1 LFLTREDIMVF
12 FKIKIL
18 LLAVVMSVSLA
29 FSLADACTGI
39 AFSVQ
44 DNGGNRYAIQA
55 RTMEFGEDVTDWR
68 LISVPKGYPYNAC
81 KMNICGDGITGLQWT
96 AKYQHV
102 GMSPERPGLPVLDEV
117 ADGINEKGLSCGGF
131 YHMGYE
137 EYQDK
142 PRQGKT
148 IANTDFV
155 SWVLSNFATVKE
167 VRSALGTGTVD
178 VAQLTLKYKGK
189 LMCNKGTCPQLH
201 YLVTDESG
209 ASIVVEFKGGKAKI
223 FDSIGV
229 ITNNP
234 TYDWHMTNMKNY
246 IGLQPLS
253 RENAVFNGK
262 TYDKLGNGT
271 GAVGL
276 PGDFTPPSRFVRA
289 MFFLST
295 AIPTTKTGPDEA
307 IDRAFRVLNQFD
319 IPEGSIVANS
329 PTGKGQIQD
338 STAWTS
344 LSDLKRKRYYF
355 HTQNSRVVRMVELDK
370 QPKQVISIQDLPDR
384 EMIIDISE
392 KFTPVSKSN

>member
-1 LFLTREDIMVF
+1 MVLS
-12 FKIKIL
+12 KIKML
-18 LLAVVMSVSLA
+18 LLAVLMLVSLT
-29 FSLADACTGI
+29 FSLADACTGV
-39 AFSVQ
+39 AFSAQ
-44 DNGGNRYAIQA
+44 DKDGSRYAIQA
-55 RTMEFGEDVTDWR
+55 RTMEFGSDVTGWR
-68 LISVPKGYPYNAC
+68 LISVPKGYPYKAC
-81 KMNICGDGITGLQWT
+81 MMNTCGDGITGLQWT
-96 AKYQHV
+96 AKYQHA
-102 GMSPERPGLPVLDEV
+102 GMSPARPGIPVLDEV

-137 EYQDK
+137 EYHSK
-142 PRQGKT
+142 PASGRA
-148 IANTDFV
+148 ISNTDFV
-155 SWVLSNFATVKE
+155 SWVLSSFATVKE
-167 VRSALGTGTVD
+167 VRDALEKRTVD
-178 VAQLTLKYKGK
+178 VAQFTLKYKGK
-189 LMCNKGTCPQLH
+189 LLCNKETCPQLH

-209 ASIVVEFKGGKAKI
+209 ASIVIEFKDGKAKI

-246 IGLQPLS
+246 IGLQSLS

-262 TYDKLGNGT
+262 TYDKMGNGT

-276 PGDFTPPSRFVRA
+276 PGDFTPPARFVRA

-295 AIPTTKTGPDEA
+295 AMPTAKTAPDEA
-307 IDRAFRVLNQFD
+307 IDRAFRILNQFD
-319 IPEGSIVANS
+319 IPEGSIIANS
-329 PTGKGQIQD
+329 PTGEGQIQD

-355 HTQNSRVVRMVELDK
+355 HTQTSRAVRMIELDK
-370 QPKQVISIQDLPDR
+370 QPKKALSFQELPDR

>member
-1 LFLTREDIMVF
+1 MKMLI
-12 FKIKIL
+12 KIKIL

-29 FSLADACTGI
+29 FSLADACTGV
-39 AFSVQ
+39 AFSVR
-44 DNGGNRYAIQA
+44 DDGGSRYAFQA
-55 RTMEFGEDVTDWR
+55 RTMEFGADVTDWR
-68 LISVPKGYPYNAC
+68 LISVPKGYQYSAC
-81 KMNICGDGITGLQWT
+81 KMDICGDGITGLQWT

-102 GMSPERPGLPVLDEV
+102 GMSPKRPELPVLDQV

-137 EYQDK
+137 EYLDK
-142 PRQGKT
+142 PRHGKT

-167 VRSALGTGTVD
+167 VRAALETGTVD
-178 VAQLTLKYKGK
+178 VAQFTLKYKGK
-189 LMCNKGTCPQLH
+189 LMCNKETCPQLH
-201 YLVTDESG
+201 YLVTDENG

-234 TYDWHMTNMKNY
+234 TYDWHITNMKNY
-246 IGLQPLS
+246 IGLQSLS

-355 HTQNSRVVRMVELDK
+355 HTQNSRAVRMVELDK
-370 QPKQVISIQDLPDR
+370 QPKQGISVQDLPDR

>member
-1 LFLTREDIMVF
+1 MMALS
-12 FKIKIL
+12 KIKIPL
-18 LLAVVMSVSLA
+18 LTVFMSVFLA
-29 FSLADACTGI
+29 FSVADACTGM
-39 AFSVQ
+39 AFSVR
-44 DNGGNRYAIQA
+44 DTDGSRYAIQA
-55 RTMEFGEDVTDWR
+55 RTMEFGADVTGWR
-68 LISVPKGYPYNAC
+68 LISVPKGYSYKAC
-81 KMNICGDGITGLQWT
+81 RMNICGDGVTGLQWA

-102 GMSPERPGLPVLDEV
+102 GMSPARPGLPALDEV

-137 EYQDK
+137 EYHNK
-142 PRQGKT
+142 PESGRT

-155 SWVLSNFATVKE
+155 SWILSNFATVGE
-167 VRSALGTGTVD
+167 VREALEKRTVD
-178 VAQLTLKYKGK
+178 VAQFTLKYKGK
-189 LMCNKGTCPQLH
+189 LLCNKDSCPQLH

-246 IGLQPLS
+246 IGLQSLS

-262 TYDKLGNGT
+262 SYDKLGNGT

-289 MFFLST
+289 MFFLNT
-295 AIPTTKTGPDEA
+295 AIPTTKTGSDEA
-307 IDRAFRVLNQFD
+307 IDRAFRILNQFD

-355 HTQNSRVVRMVELDK
+355 HTQTSRAVRMIELDK
-370 QPKQVISIQDLPDR
+370 QPKQVLSVQELPDR

-392 KFTPVSKSN
+392 KFTPVNKTN

>member
-1 LFLTREDIMVF
+1 MVLL
-12 FKIKIL
+12 KIKML
-18 LLAVVMSVSLA
+18 LPAVLMLVSLT
-29 FSLADACTGI
+29 FSFADACTGM

-44 DNGGNRYAIQA
+44 DKDGSRYAIQA
-55 RTMEFGEDVTDWR
+55 RTMEFGADVTGWR
-68 LISVPKGYPYNAC
+68 LISVPKGYAYKGC
-81 KMNICGDGITGLQWT
+81 RMNICGDGITGLQWT
-96 AKYQHV
+96 ARYQHA
-102 GMSPERPGLPVLDEV
+102 GMSPARPGLPVLDEV

-137 EYQDK
+137 EYHNK
-142 PRQGKT
+142 PEGGRT

-155 SWVLSNFATVKE
+155 SWVLSSFATVRE
-167 VRSALGTGTVD
+167 VREALEKRTVD
-178 VAQLTLKYKGK
+178 VAQFTLKYKGK
-189 LMCNKGTCPQLH
+189 LLCNKETCPQLH

-209 ASIVVEFKGGKAKI
+209 ASIVVEFKDGKAKI
-223 FDSIGV
+223 FDNIGV

-234 TYDWHMTNMKNY
+234 TYDWHITNMKNY
-246 IGLQPLS
+246 IGLQSLS

-262 TYDKLGNGT
+262 TYDKMGNGT

-276 PGDFTPPSRFVRA
+276 PGDFTPTSRFVRA

-295 AIPTTKTGPDEA
+295 AIPTTKTGPDET
-307 IDRAFRVLNQFD
+307 IDRTFRILNQFD
-319 IPEGSIVANS
+319 IPEGSIIANS

-355 HTQNSRVVRMVELDK
+355 HTQTSRAVRMIELDK
-370 QPKQVISIQDLPDR
+370 QPKQALSFQELPDH

-392 KFTPVSKSN
+392 KFTPVSKPN

>member
-1 LFLTREDIMVF
+1 
-12 FKIKIL
+12 
-18 LLAVVMSVSLA
+18 
-29 FSLADACTGI
+29 
-39 AFSVQ
+39 
-44 DNGGNRYAIQA
+44 
-55 RTMEFGEDVTDWR
+55 
-68 LISVPKGYPYNAC
+68 
-81 KMNICGDGITGLQWT
+81 
-96 AKYQHV
+96 
-102 GMSPERPGLPVLDEV
+102 
-117 ADGINEKGLSCGGF
+117 
-131 YHMGYE
+131 
-137 EYQDK
+137 
-142 PRQGKT
+142 
-148 IANTDFV
+148 
-155 SWVLSNFATVKE
+155 
-167 VRSALGTGTVD
+167 
-178 VAQLTLKYKGK
+178 
-189 LMCNKGTCPQLH
+189 MCNKDTCPQLH

-355 HTQNSRVVRMVELDK
+355 HTQNSR
-370 QPKQVISIQDLPDR
+370 S
-384 EMIIDISE
+384 SGW
-392 KFTPVSKSN
+392 SNWTNNRSR

>member
-1 LFLTREDIMVF
+1 MVLL
-12 FKIKIL
+12 KIKML
-18 LLAVVMSVSLA
+18 LLAAFISVSLA
-29 FSLADACTGI
+29 YSFADACTGL
-39 AFSVQ
+39 AFSVR
-44 DNGGNRYAIQA
+44 DAGSSRYAVQA
-55 RTMEFGEDVTDWR
+55 RTMEFGADVTGWR
-68 LISVPKGYPYNAC
+68 LISVPKGYPYKAC
-81 KMNICGDGITGLQWT
+81 KMNTCGDGITGLQWT

-102 GMSPERPGLPVLDEV
+102 GMSPARPGLPVLDEV

-137 EYQDK
+137 EYHNK
-142 PRQGKT
+142 PEGGRT

-155 SWVLSNFATVKE
+155 SWVLSNFATVRE
-167 VRSALGTGTVD
+167 VREALEKRTVD
-178 VAQLTLKYKGK
+178 VAQFTLKYKGK
-189 LMCNKGTCPQLH
+189 LLCNKETCPQLH

-209 ASIVVEFKGGKAKI
+209 ASIVIEFKGGKAKI
-223 FDSIGV
+223 FDSVGV

-234 TYDWHMTNMKNY
+234 TYDWHITNMKNY
-246 IGLQPLS
+246 IGLQSLS

-262 TYDKLGNGT
+262 SYDKMGNGT

-276 PGDFTPPSRFVRA
+276 PGDFTAPSRFVRA

-295 AIPTTKTGPDEA
+295 AIPTAKTGPDEA
-307 IDRAFRVLNQFD
+307 IERAFRILNQFD
-319 IPEGSIVANS
+319 IPEGSIIANS

-355 HTQNSRVVRMVELDK
+355 HTQTSRAVRMIELDK
-370 QPKQVISIQDLPDR
+370 QPKQALSFQELPAH

>member
-1 LFLTREDIMVF
+1 MFPTREEMMVIFRIKMILLAASVTVF
-12 FKIKIL
+12 F
-18 LLAVVMSVSLA
+18 ASS
-29 FSLADACTGI
+29 FADACTGLT
-39 AFSVQ
+39 FSVR
-44 DNGGNRYAIQA
+44 DAGGSRYAFQA
-55 RTMEFGEDVTDWR
+55 RTMEFGTDVTGWR
-68 LISVPKGYPYNAC
+68 LISVPKGHPYNAC
-81 KMNICGDGITGLQWT
+81 RMNICGDGVTGLQWT

-137 EYQDK
+137 EYKDK
-142 PRQGKT
+142 PQNGKT

-167 VRSALGTGTVD
+167 VRSALENGTVD
-178 VAQLTLKYKGK
+178 VAQFTLKYKGK
-189 LMCNKGTCPQLH
+189 LMCNKETCPQLH
-201 YLVTDESG
+201 YLVVDESG
-209 ASIVVEFKGGKAKI
+209 AAIVVEFKGGKAKI

-229 ITNNP
+229 IANNP

-246 IGLQPLS
+246 IGLQSLS

-262 TYDKLGNGT
+262 TYDKMGNGT
-271 GAVGL
+271 GSIGL

-295 AIPTTKTGPDEA
+295 AMPTEKIGPDEA
-307 IDRAFRVLNQFD
+307 IDRAFRILNQFD

-344 LSDLKRKRYYF
+344 LTDLKRRRYYF
-355 HTQNSRVVRMVELDK
+355 HTQTSRAVRMIELDK
-370 QPKQVISIQDLPDR
+370 QPKQVLSIQELPAR

-392 KFTPVSKSN
+392 KFTPVNKTN